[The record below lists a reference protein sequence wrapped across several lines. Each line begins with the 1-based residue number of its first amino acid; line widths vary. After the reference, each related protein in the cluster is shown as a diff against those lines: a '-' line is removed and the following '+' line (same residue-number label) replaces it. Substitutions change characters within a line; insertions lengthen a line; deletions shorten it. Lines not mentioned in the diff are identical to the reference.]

1 LISQQEFFHVNK
13 NLLEII
19 SDSEIA
25 SSCGQLSQYTGI
37 SNIKSK
43 LNNHNQMYGMAKV
56 EETD

>member
-1 LISQQEFFHVNK
+1 M
-13 NLLEII
+13 LEII

-56 EETD
+56 EEAE

>member
-1 LISQQEFFHVNK
+1 MFD
-13 NLLEII
+13 II

-43 LNNHNQMYGMAKV
+43 LNNHNLIYGMAKV
-56 EETD
+56 EEAE